1 MSHLI
6 YGCIIFS
13 SFLFFL
19 FSLVCRRQE
28 HIARFLPQ
36 SPKRWG
42 HRFVLRYLCPSI
54 CQWELRLSSNLT
66 IVFSQFWKKPLLS
79 LSASTPVGPLQ
90 HYNAATWRTS
100 TQWVSNGVIPLN
112 LFNSI
117 NPRERAP
124 LGAYIFW
131 FYHSLSPRYSN
142 AKCGFLPVPLH
153 SAPRA
158 HKLRALGS
166 DSVVST
172 TRSSACCS
180 LPASLNCRGSVK
192 VSSPCRLGFWRSL

>member
-6 YGCIIFS
+6 YGRIIFS

-42 HRFVLRYLCPSI
+42 HRYALRHPRPSI

-79 LSASTPVGPLQ
+79 LSASAPVSWGGPF
-90 HYNAATWRTS
+90 S
-100 TQWVSNGVIPLN
+100 TTTQRLEERQPDGVIPLN
-112 LFNSI
+112 LLNSI

-131 FYHSLSPRYSN
+131 FYHSLSPHYSN

-180 LPASLNCRGSVK
+180 LPASLNCRGSLK
-192 VSSPCRLGFWRSL
+192 VSSPCRLGFWCSL